1 MNRRYTSDE
10 FEKKCQ
16 ILREEFDQPAL
27 TTDVIVGFPGETE
40 TEYATTVDFLT
51 RVGLYETHIFKYSTQ
66 TGDESGSDAGSDS
79 GAGKGRTQRPS
90 DRAR

>member
-40 TEYATTVDFLT
+40 TEYATTDRFPYT
-51 RVGLYETHIFKYSTQ
+51 
-66 TGDESGSDAGSDS
+66 
-79 GAGKGRTQRPS
+79 GRTV
-90 DRAR
+90 